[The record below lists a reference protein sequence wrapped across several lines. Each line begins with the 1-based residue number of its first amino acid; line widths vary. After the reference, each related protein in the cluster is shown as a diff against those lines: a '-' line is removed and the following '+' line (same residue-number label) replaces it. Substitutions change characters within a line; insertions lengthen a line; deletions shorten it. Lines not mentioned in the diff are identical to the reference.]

1 MTSISRVPLRG
12 TDMITLETFQR
23 KICRAM
29 TAELISADPAACVL
43 IAPTASGKTV
53 MVGTVVS
60 EVSDKAGDTGG
71 VVWFWFAPFDTIVDQ
86 TGRTLLADTGGSLSL
101 RSLAEGRTYGG
112 HRSGDVWISTT
123 ALVTNPTSKLRQ
135 NSDTSPSLEDLVFRI
150 RGQGLRIGL
159 VIDEAHIAA
168 DNETRFGEVCRDLAP
183 DLFIAATATPKDGRI
198 ERLLQSLGIR
208 KRRDFSVPHQ
218 DVVRAR
224 LNKSSLRATRMLAA
238 RDRKDLNDDLIQDR
252 LIETAWSY

>member
-1 MTSISRVPLRG
+1 MTSISLGPLQG

-29 TAELISADPAACVL
+29 TAELSSADPAACVL

-60 EVSDKAGDTGG
+60 EVSDQVGDAGDTGG
-71 VVWFWFAPFDTIVDQ
+71 VVWFWFAPFDTIVEQ
-86 TGRTLLADTGGSLSL
+86 TGRTLVADIGGSLNL

-123 ALVTNPTSKLRQ
+123 ALVTNPTSKVRE
-135 NSDTSPSLEDLVFRI
+135 NSDTSPSLADLVSRI

-198 ERLLQSLGIR
+198 ERLLRSLGIG

-218 DVVRAR
+218 DVVRAH

-238 RDRKDLNDDLIQDR
+238 RDRKDLNDDLI
-252 LIETAWSY
+252 